1 MKAKYITPKVSCYGK
16 VDALTQYI
24 GRSPASDSFILNGV
38 SVEADGSR
46 GFLNTPGS

>member
-24 GRSPASDSFILNGV
+24 GSSPTNDSFVLNGV
-38 SVEADGSR
+38 AVQADGST
-46 GFLNTPGS
+46 GFLNRGG

>member
-24 GRSPASDSFILNGV
+24 GANPTDDSFVLNGNPV
-38 SVEADGSR
+38 QADGST
-46 GFLNTPGS
+46 GFLNRGG